1 MIAPPDPCLVL
12 IADDDREVLNAL
24 RFALELEG
32 YQVGAFAT
40 GSALLEAAHDAPA
53 ACLVIDQ
60 KLPDTTGLEL
70 ITRLLGGYRIT
81 DDLILCTVFGGI
93 CIGAAIGLVIRMGAS
108 TGGMDIPPLILNKYF
123 KIPVSSSIYVFDML
137 ILLLQVFHSTGEQV
151 LYGILLVIVYSAVLD
166 KCLMI

>member
-40 GSALLEAAHDAPA
+40 GRALLEAAHDAPA

-70 ITRLLGGYRIT
+70 IIRLRASGVATPSVLITTNLPTHLRIRATTLAIPIVEKPLLTDALFATIRELIGGQTLGG
-81 DDLILCTVFGGI
+81 
-93 CIGAAIGLVIRMGAS
+93 
-108 TGGMDIPPLILNKYF
+108 
-123 KIPVSSSIYVFDML
+123 
-137 ILLLQVFHSTGEQV
+137 
-151 LYGILLVIVYSAVLD
+151 
-166 KCLMI
+166 